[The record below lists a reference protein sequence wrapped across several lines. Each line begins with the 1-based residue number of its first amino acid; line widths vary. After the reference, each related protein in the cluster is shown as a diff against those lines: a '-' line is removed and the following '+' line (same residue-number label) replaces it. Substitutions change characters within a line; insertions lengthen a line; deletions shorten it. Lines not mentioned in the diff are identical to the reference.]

1 MIVILKYLIPNSYSG
16 LAIYPFI
23 FLKEKSLEDNK
34 VLLNHERIHLQQQ
47 NELLW
52 VFFFVWYFIEFLILL
67 LKFKNRNKAYKN
79 ISFEKEAYK
88 NEENLLYLNHR
99 KFYSF
104 LKYLII

>member
-23 FLKEKSLEDNK
+23 FLKERKLEENK
-34 VLLNHERIHLQQQ
+34 PLLNHERIHLQQQ
-47 NELLW
+47 KELLW
-52 VFFFVWYFIEFLILL
+52 VFFFVWYFIEFIILL

-88 NEENLLYLNHR
+88 NEENLLYLNQR

-104 LKYLII
+104 LKYL